1 MAAKIKNN
9 RHSFLF
15 PLNSFKLPRSRFA
28 QSRETVCPRMPPPF
42 LPVTTTVAEMIIAD
56 AAVSS
61 PKPLP
66 VLEDTT
72 SISQSGSDIPM
83 LSSGSNV
90 DTGNQPFP
98 DRQTLEQ
105 LKLDFSSDKIKM
117 EQDFVAATTGL
128 KRKCDQLL
136 RQKELALESEERRIQ
151 AQELEAKNQHC
162 DKEKKALKESI
173 GIDYRKRLLAAYAS
187 YLAAEALADED
198 LARDAL
204 GFGRKAKV
212 SIAKISGAHGIDPKT
227 LQKYAIRG

>member
-1 MAAKIKNN
+1 M
-9 RHSFLF
+9 S
-15 PLNSFKLPRSRFA
+15 
-28 QSRETVCPRMPPPF
+28 
-42 LPVTTTVAEMIIAD
+42 D
-56 AAVSS
+56 A
-61 PKPLP
+61 
-66 VLEDTT
+66 T
-72 SISQSGSDIPM
+72 SISQSGSDSGIPM
-83 LSSGSNV
+83 SVSSSNV

-198 LARDAL
+198 LARDSL
-204 GFGRKAKV
+204 GFGRRTK
-212 SIAKISGAHGIDPKT
+212 INFAKISNAHGLDRKT
-227 LQKYAIRG
+227 LKKYGIRLSDTVSYLYCRESV